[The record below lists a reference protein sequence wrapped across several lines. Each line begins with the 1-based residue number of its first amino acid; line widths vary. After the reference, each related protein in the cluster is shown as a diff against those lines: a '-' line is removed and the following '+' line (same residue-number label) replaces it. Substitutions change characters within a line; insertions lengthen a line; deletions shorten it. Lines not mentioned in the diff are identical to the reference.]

1 MSNEIIKV
9 LDHICDKFGIAIDWS
24 SSNIIPYLQDLM
36 VRITKYVTYTSIF
49 WLVISILTIII
60 SIYLSIKLVKS
71 SKDTSYDDVI
81 TIGSAVI
88 TPIIVIIFFLVGAT
102 ACQNLIE
109 INTIPEKYI
118 IEMIQDTTD

>member
-1 MSNEIIKV
+1 MSNEVIKV
-9 LDHICDKFGIAIDWS
+9 LNHICDKFGIVIDWS
-24 SSNIIPYLQDLM
+24 SSNIMPYLQDLM
-36 VRITKYVTYTSIF
+36 TRITKYVTYTSIF

-60 SIYLSIKLVKS
+60 SIYLSIKLIKW
-71 SKDTSYDDVI
+71 SKDTYYDD
-81 TIGSAVI
+81 TIMIGCSVI
-88 TPIIVIIFFLVGAT
+88 TPIIVIIFLLTGIT

>member
-1 MSNEIIKV
+1 
-9 LDHICDKFGIAIDWS
+9 
-24 SSNIIPYLQDLM
+24 M
-36 VRITKYVTYTSIF
+36 VRITKYITYTSIF

-60 SIYLSIKLVKS
+60 SIYLSVKLIKWS
-71 SKDTSYDDVI
+71 EDTYYDDVI
-81 TIGSAVI
+81 TIGCAVI
-88 TPIIVIIFFLVGAT
+88 TPIIVIIFFFVGIR

>member
-9 LDHICDKFGIAIDWS
+9 LDHLCDKFGIAIDWS
-24 SSNIIPYLQDLM
+24 SSNIMPYLQDLM
-36 VRITKYVTYTSIF
+36 VRITKYVTYTSIL

-60 SIYLSIKLVKS
+60 SIYLSIKLIKW
-71 SKDTSYDDVI
+71 SKDTYYDDVI
-81 TIGSAVI
+81 AIVCSVI
-88 TPIIVIIFFLVGAT
+88 TPIIVIIFFLVGIT

-118 IEMIQDTTD
+118 IEMIQYTID

>member
-24 SSNIIPYLQDLM
+24 STNVIPYLQDLM

-60 SIYLSIKLVKS
+60 SIYLSIKLIKW
-71 SKDTSYDDVI
+71 SKDTYYDDAI
-81 TIGSAVI
+81 TIGCFVI
-88 TPIIVIIFFLVGAT
+88 TPIIVIIFFLVGIT

-109 INTIPEKYI
+109 INTIPEKCI

>member
-1 MSNEIIKV
+1 MSNEVIKV
-9 LDHICDKFGIAIDWS
+9 LDHICDKFGIAIDLS

-49 WLVISILTIII
+49 WLVISMLTIII
-60 SIYLSIKLVKS
+60 SIYLSIKLIKW
-71 SKDTSYDDVI
+71 SKDTYYDDVI
-81 TIGSAVI
+81 TIGCTVI
-88 TPIIVIIFFLVGAT
+88 TPIIVIIFFFVGIT

>member
-1 MSNEIIKV
+1 MSNEVIKV

-49 WLVISILTIII
+49 WLVISMLTIII
-60 SIYLSIKLVKS
+60 SIYLSIKLIKW
-71 SKDTSYDDVI
+71 SKDTYYDDVI
-81 TIGSAVI
+81 TIGCSVI
-88 TPIIVIIFFLVGAT
+88 TPIIVIIFFLVGIT

-118 IEMIQDTTD
+118 IEMIQYTID

>member
-1 MSNEIIKV
+1 MSNEVIKV

-24 SSNIIPYLQDLM
+24 STNVIPYLQDLM

-60 SIYLSIKLVKS
+60 SIYLSIKLIKW
-71 SKDTSYDDVI
+71 SKDTYYDDVI
-81 TIGSAVI
+81 PIGCSVI
-88 TPIIVIIFFLVGAT
+88 TPIIIIIFFLVGIT
-102 ACQNLIE
+102 ACENLIE
-109 INTIPEKYI
+109 INTIPEKCI

>member
-1 MSNEIIKV
+1 MSNEVIKV

-24 SSNIIPYLQDLM
+24 STNVIPYLQDLM

-60 SIYLSIKLVKS
+60 SIYLSIKLIKW
-71 SKDTSYDDVI
+71 SKDTYYDDAI
-81 TIGSAVI
+81 AIGCSVI
-88 TPIIVIIFFLVGAT
+88 TPIIVIIFFLVGIT

-118 IEMIQDTTD
+118 IEMIQYTTD

>member
-60 SIYLSIKLVKS
+60 SIYLSIKLVKW

>member
-1 MSNEIIKV
+1 MSNEVIKV
-9 LDHICDKFGIAIDWS
+9 LNHICDKFGIAIDWS
-24 SSNIIPYLQDLM
+24 STNIIPYLQDLM

-49 WLVISILTIII
+49 WLVISILLIII
-60 SIYLSIKLVKS
+60 SIYLSIKLLKW
-71 SKDTSYDDVI
+71 SKDTYYEDAI
-81 TIGSAVI
+81 TIWSFVI
-88 TPIIVIIFFLVGAT
+88 TPIIVIIFLLVGIT